1 MQIIK
6 DRHLIEDAW
15 QFPADGEP
23 LPAGDIAVSI
33 ARWQQEKTQL
43 LNRTAKLGIV
53 IEPADTLAD
62 IAGDLPHFALAA
74 INFPAFTDGRGFSH
88 ARLLRDQYGYTGE
101 IRAIGQFMV
110 DQVFYLSQT
119 GFDSFCLA
127 KPADLPAALLS
138 LNDFTVS
145 YQNSI
150 FS

>member
-15 QFPADGEP
+15 QFPADGEL

-127 KPADLPAALLS
+127 KPSDLPVALKTLT
-138 LNDFTVS
+138 DFSFS
-145 YQNSI
+145 YQQAV
-150 FS
+150 